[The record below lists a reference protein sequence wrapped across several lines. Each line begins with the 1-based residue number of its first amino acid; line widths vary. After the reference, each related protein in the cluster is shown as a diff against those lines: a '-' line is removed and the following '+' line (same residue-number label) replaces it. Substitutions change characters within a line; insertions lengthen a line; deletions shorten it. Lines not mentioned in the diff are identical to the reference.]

1 MDGDVVAF
9 ALGAEEAELV
19 VGAVDE
25 GDPGAVMV
33 AVAVAVVGLV
43 DGIGDDL
50 FGRAQR

>member
-1 MDGDVVAF
+1 VDGDVVAF

-33 AVAVAVVGLV
+33 RVAVVGLV